1 MGKCPYSNSY
11 LSASRYVEHLHL
23 YMRSYLN
30 PYLRL
35 YIHLNLCPHPH
46 PAIHTLSLE
55 ALNQEPSPLSSS
67 PQPGLPEGVLT
78 FSIKECLRVPRPS
91 GSPNAAGRFPRPMWA
106 GSPTSKIQTPNY
118 KKPTIQTSNI
128 QNQKYT
134 IQNETKTK
142 VQTTKSKLQNPTVQN
157 PKS

>member
-78 FSIKECLRVPRPS
+78 FSIKECLRVLRPS
-91 GSPNAAGRFPRPMWA
+91 GSPNAAGRFPRPIWT
-106 GSPTSKIQTPNY
+106 GPPTSKF
-118 KKPTIQTSNI
+118 
-128 QNQKYT
+128 
-134 IQNETKTK
+134 
-142 VQTTKSKLQNPTVQN
+142 QN
-157 PKS
+157 PKSKFKIPNSQPSKNQKNKQI